1 MLKEGYDLLRNVV
14 LNSFL
19 MEHHSLCLQCSMVNP
34 QMYPGDTHYHSNPKH
49 GEVCKFCQALICSQE
64 ELYWHL
70 RIHKE
75 RLNLWDK
82 KKRPN
87 TNP

>member
-1 MLKEGYDLLRNVV
+1 MICQKCGTQFFSNGT
-14 LNSFL
+14 SA
-19 MEHHSLCLQCSMVNP
+19 LCPQCTMVNP
-34 QMYPGDTHYHSNPKH
+34 QMYTGDSHYHSNSKH
-49 GEVCKFCQALICSQE
+49 AEVCKFCQALICSQE

-87 TNP
+87 AK